1 MKNTKISALI
11 LCAAMALSASV
22 SCEKDSNKNTSG
34 TKDSVS
40 DSVDD
45 YTNPGNNQ
53 EATKNVPET
62 PTTNREIGENK
73 IPAEIQSEA
82 SANDTVFKLNSILD
96 AGVQGSRGCRYI
108 YPNVE
113 ITNTSDEDYTL
124 SSLNNIYINY
134 GDVTYDLTSL
144 ATMLFARGCMTID
157 IIQDPIIV
165 PAHGTFSGY
174 ITGFEV
180 PTDVDSFTIGF
191 FPTQN
196 DERNKSTTIEVEITA
211 DDIQKASEDMFKEE
225 N

>member
-1 MKNTKISALI
+1 MKITKISALI

-22 SCEKDSNKNTSG
+22 SCEKDSNNNKNTSSG
-34 TKDSVS
+34 KDSVS

-62 PTTNREIGENK
+62 PTKVVAIGENK
-73 IPAEIQSEA
+73 IPTDLQSEA
-82 SANDTVFKLNSILD
+82 TANDTVFKLNSVLD

-113 ITNTSDEDYTL
+113 ITNTSDEDYNL
-124 SSLNNIYINY
+124 SSLNNVYINY
-134 GDVTYDLTSL
+134 GDVTYDLSSL

-157 IIQDPIIV
+157 VTQDPIIV

-196 DERNKSTTIEVEITA
+196 DERNKGTAIEVEITA
-211 DDIQKASEDMFKEE
+211 DDIQTASEDMF

>member
-11 LCAAMALSASV
+11 LCAVMALSASV
-22 SCEKDSNKNTSG
+22 SCEKDSSDNKNTSG
-34 TKDSVS
+34 TKDTVS
-40 DSVDD
+40 DSVED

-53 EATKNVPET
+53 EATKNVPEA
-62 PTTNREIGENK
+62 PTQNREIGENK
-73 IPAEIQSEA
+73 ISAEIQGEA

-113 ITNTSDEDYTL
+113 ITNTSDEDYHL
-124 SSLNNIYINY
+124 SSLNNVYINY
-134 GDVTYDLTSL
+134 GDVTYELTSL
-144 ATMLFARGCMTID
+144 GTMLFARGCMTID
-157 IIQDPIIV
+157 VTQDPIIV

-196 DERNKSTTIEVEITA
+196 DERNKITAIEVEITA
-211 DDIQKASEDMFKEE
+211 DDIQTASEDMF